1 MRVVTIVG
9 TRPELIKLSR
19 VIAEL
24 DRRFEHLL
32 CHTGQ
37 NYDYELNG
45 VFFEEL
51 EIRRPDRFLEIKADG
66 SAAFVAGVIKASDE
80 LLAETSPDALLI
92 LGDTNSCLCAYAAK
106 RRKIPI
112 FHMEAGNRCFDF
124 RVPEEVNRRIVDHL
138 SDVNLPYTE
147 HARRNLLAEGL
158 PPDRTIVTGSP
169 MREVLEHYSE
179 LIAESRVLEEMGLE
193 QGRYFLLSC
202 HREENVDSP
211 DHLSLLN
218 DSLHRL
224 SGAYELPIIFS
235 LHPRTKKRMAV
246 AGLELPA
253 NVVEHKPFG
262 FPDYVALQKNAFC
275 VLSDSGTLTE
285 ESALLGFP
293 AVMLRQAH
301 ERPEGMDEACVIMS
315 GLDPGR
321 VIESVQAATDPES
334 AGLRPPRDYEPD
346 NVSRKVAR
354 IILSYTDFVNRTVWR
369 KSL

>member
-24 DRRFEHLL
+24 DLRLEHLL

-51 EIRRPDRFLEIKADG
+51 AIRRPDRFFEAKAG
-66 SAAFVAGVIKASDE
+66 EPASFVARVIEEADR
-80 LLAETSPDALLI
+80 LLAELRPDALLI
-92 LGDTNSCLCAYAAK
+92 LGDTNSCLSAYAAK
-106 RRKIPI
+106 RRKVPI

-147 HARRNLLAEGL
+147 HARRYLLAEGL

-169 MREVLEHYSE
+169 MREVLEHYSG
-179 LIAESRVLEEMGLE
+179 LISASRVLEEMGLE
-193 QGRYFLLSC
+193 KGRYFLLSC
-202 HREENVDSP
+202 HREENVDSIE
-211 DHLSLLN
+211 HLRLLN
-218 DSLHRL
+218 ASLHSL
-224 SGAYELPIIFS
+224 NEAHGLPIIFS
-235 LHPRTKKRMAV
+235 LHPRTKKRMAS
-246 AGLELPA
+246 AGLKPPA
-253 NVVEHKPFG
+253 CVVEHKPFG
-262 FPDYVALQKNAFC
+262 FPDYVALQQNAFC

-301 ERPEGMDEACVIMS
+301 ERPEGMDEASVIMS
-315 GLDPGR
+315 GLDHER
-321 VIESVQAATDPES
+321 VLESVRAATAPDSKP
-334 AGLRPPRDYEPD
+334 LHPPRDYEPD

-354 IILSYTDFVNRTVWR
+354 IILSYTDYVNRTVWR